1 MSGKKKQEK
10 KGTKQRD
17 IRGGGNRLF
26 DVALIILDV
35 LHRIC
40 ISFETF
46 PLLISFFF
54 FHHFFV
60 NLNFLI
66 CLFDWYERKQG
77 KKNPFETLNNSIESG
92 GGDRWRIHSGT
103 ALIQNVQ
110 SQNKTNK
117 QKSYANIRSKIIV
130 FKASKE

>member
-1 MSGKKKQEK
+1 MSGKEK
-10 KGTKQRD
+10 NRKNRGTKQRD

-40 ISFETF
+40 ISFEIF

-54 FHHFFV
+54 LFLFV